1 MFSSCYIE
9 NKPTVIIPDNLF
21 SEKKMIAV
29 MTDVQLVEGTLSY
42 NRIKR
47 KGNNNFKEEYY
58 NQVFLE
64 HNITAKDLRE
74 NLNYY
79 NLQPELMQKIIE
91 KVLEN
96 LNQTQG
102 QLEKKIA
109 EEKIADSLKLIE
121 DRIDSLRVV
130 DSLSTYGNKVI
141 N

>member
-1 MFSSCYIE
+1 
-9 NKPTVIIPDNLF
+9 
-21 SEKKMIAV
+21 

-47 KGNNNFKEEYY
+47 KGNNNFKEDYY